1 MNCILHYDKSS
12 ASEHLH
18 TFLIL
23 DALPTSLIYTL
34 SFQKPRWLKKRV
46 VTGRNGDIR
55 HYSMTHIGQFA
66 PLFPSRVNY
75 REYFDLFYPWKMGA
89 CTQSLLQPAAARFL
103 ECSGFRWASP
113 QFFSCRRFPCLDV
126 LWLLPLS
133 LLNESRSLLSPLTG
147 DRTSA
152 GRPGML
158 GLFIWVFISRLVG
171 ARCDWWMGVEGW
183 DVRELLILPS
193 VSLQI
198 VVLYVSH

>member
-1 MNCILHYDKSS
+1 MTSRQQANIC
-12 ASEHLH
+12 
-18 TFLIL
+18 TCTWLIL
-23 DALPTSLIYTL
+23 DACPPHSSIHI
-34 SFQKPRWLKKRV
+34 FPKPRWLKKRV
-46 VTGRNGDIR
+46 VTGRNGDIK

-66 PLFPSRVNY
+66 PLFPPRVNY

-158 GLFIWVFISRLVG
+158 GLFIWVFISRWLERG
-171 ARCDWWMGVEGW
+171 AISGW
-183 DVRELLILPS
+183 G
-193 VSLQI
+193 
-198 VVLYVSH
+198 